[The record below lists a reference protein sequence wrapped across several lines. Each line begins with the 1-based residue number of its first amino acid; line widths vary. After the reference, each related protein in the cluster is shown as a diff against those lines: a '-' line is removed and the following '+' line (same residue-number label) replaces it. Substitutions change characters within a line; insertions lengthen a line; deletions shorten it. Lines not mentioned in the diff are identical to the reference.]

1 MSPAFA
7 RRFAALALLAAAP
20 ALHAEGDPPAP
31 DPGPK
36 LWISGIA
43 TGYIPLQK
51 GSSTPADL
59 WYAAMG
65 GEWKSE
71 TFGAKAEVRG
81 AAGGFRPYYPTE
93 IWFQEATAFL
103 ATPAGQVRAGL
114 SERPFGLADD
124 TFAGTLFSDNGVT
137 RSPFWGAGVSG
148 ETRVGYDSLTWA
160 ARWDGIGARAGSWE
174 ETGRGA
180 ASDPSANRLEGA
192 SVRIAWLFYKGL
204 VTLKPGLSGES
215 IRSAFDDGRPSFR
228 LNDVAADLTLTVG
241 PLALMGQFFLRGGER
256 PPAGSIHNLAYD
268 SARAG
273 LVEFRAEFPTVVY
286 RIVWSQWSYLGAGSR
301 EWLLQPAVVWMPWK
315 GVEATIEYLA
325 RRTSGIAGTVSRN
338 AFRLGFGLKF

>member
-1 MSPAFA
+1 LSPAFA

-20 ALHAEGDPPAP
+20 VLHAEGDPPAP
-31 DPGPK
+31 DPGPR

-43 TGYIPLQK
+43 TGFIPLQK

-65 GEWKSE
+65 GEWSRE

-93 IWFQEATAFL
+93 VWFQEATAFFR
-103 ATPAGQVRAGL
+103 TPAGEARAGL
-114 SERPFGLADD
+114 TDRPFGLPDD
-124 TFAGTLFSDNGVT
+124 TFSGTLFSDNGVT
-137 RSPFWGAGVSG
+137 RSPFWGVGASG
-148 ETRVGYDSLTWA
+148 ESRIGYDSITWA

-180 ASDPSANRLEGA
+180 ASDPSASRLEGA
-192 SVRIAWLFYKGL
+192 SARVAYLFYKGL
-204 VTLKPGLSGES
+204 LTIKPGLSGES
-215 IRSAFDDGRPSFR
+215 VRVAFDDGRSSVR
-228 LNDVAADLTLTVG
+228 LNDVSVDLTLTAG
-241 PLALMGQFFLRGGER
+241 PLALMAQFLLRGGER
-256 PPAGSIHNLAYD
+256 RLPGSLLDLAYD

-301 EWLLQPAVVWMPWK
+301 EWLFQPAVVWMPLK

-325 RRTSGIAGTVSRN
+325 RRSTGQRGSVSGD

>member
-1 MSPAFA
+1 LIPPFA

-31 DPGPK
+31 EPGPK
-36 LWISGIA
+36 LWVQGIA
-43 TGYIPLQK
+43 TGFIPLQK

-59 WYAAMG
+59 WYAALG
-65 GEWKSE
+65 GDWSREA
-71 TFGAKAEVRG
+71 FGAKAEVRG
-81 AAGGFRPYYPTE
+81 APGGFRPYYATE

-103 ATPAGQVRAGL
+103 KTPLGDVRAGL
-114 SERPFGLADD
+114 ADRPFGLPDD
-124 TFAGTLFSDNGVT
+124 TFSGTLFSDNGVT

-148 ETRVGYDSLTWA
+148 ESRVGYDSLTWS

-180 ASDPSANRLEGA
+180 ASDPSASRLEGA
-192 SVRIAWLFYKGL
+192 SARVTYLFYKGL
-204 VTLKPGLSGES
+204 LTIRPGLSAES
-215 IRSAFDDGRPSFR
+215 IRIGFDAGPPSLR
-228 LNDVAADLTLTVG
+228 LNDAAVDLTLTVG
-241 PLALMGQFFLRGGER
+241 PLALMGEFFVRGGER
-256 PPAGSIHNLAYD
+256 RPPGAVTNLAYD

-286 RIVWSQWSYLGAGSR
+286 RIVWSQWSYLGAEAR

-325 RRTSGIAGTVSRN
+325 RRFTGVSGTVSRD